1 MIEIVKKN
9 TKSNTKP
16 HYLLEYEYMI
26 GDADGQTSEVV
37 ELSLD
42 NPHIEKYCRLL
53 NKLKPIKG
61 HWGVVLS
68 SDRIKKSLREKQI
81 TQDEYDFLMCT
92 MFECYREEVDSLK
105 DEDNFL
111 DEFWEGVKS
120 DAEYSFLIF
129 EGVILTYVDEFGE
142 KFKTKFVK

>member
-61 HWGVVLS
+61 HWV
-68 SDRIKKSLREKQI
+68 
-81 TQDEYDFLMCT
+81 
-92 MFECYREEVDSLK
+92 
-105 DEDNFL
+105 
-111 DEFWEGVKS
+111 
-120 DAEYSFLIF
+120 
-129 EGVILTYVDEFGE
+129 
-142 KFKTKFVK
+142 